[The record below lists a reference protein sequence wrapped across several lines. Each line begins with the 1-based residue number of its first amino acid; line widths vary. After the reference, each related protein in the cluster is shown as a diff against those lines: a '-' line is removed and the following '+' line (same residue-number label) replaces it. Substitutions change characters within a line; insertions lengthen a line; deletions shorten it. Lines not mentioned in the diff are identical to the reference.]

1 MHGIGFKPDDVEL
14 TELRERLQKMND
26 TELLTFG
33 KDAQYM
39 CSPFANIGKPPREC
53 FVIQLDASHLSL
65 RPGASARVGVPG
77 GACCN
82 GSDRNAAHWTLT
94 AAPVTPVLA
103 LGSAELQLKAILAAK
118 KFI

>member
-1 MHGIGFKPDDVEL
+1 
-14 TELRERLQKMND
+14 
-26 TELLTFG
+26 
-33 KDAQYM
+33 
-39 CSPFANIGKPPREC
+39 
-53 FVIQLDASHLSL
+53 
-65 RPGASARVGVPG
+65 VPG

-103 LGSAELQLKAILAAK
+103 LGSAELQLKAISAAK